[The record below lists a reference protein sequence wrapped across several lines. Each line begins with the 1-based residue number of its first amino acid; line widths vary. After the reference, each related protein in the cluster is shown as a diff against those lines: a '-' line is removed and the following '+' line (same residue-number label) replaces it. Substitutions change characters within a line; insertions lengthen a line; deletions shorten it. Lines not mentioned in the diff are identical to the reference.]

1 MAQFYINN
9 FLLQILPQGTPSR
22 ITAAYFISYVI
33 AIWLQHLL
41 HAVLVY
47 GWRTSYVKG
56 LLSTYFG
63 YAGSLFASVPINYVL
78 VNFGGLGANQ
88 AYVLTIALTGI
99 ANYFLLNSLLG
110 GNKESTDKD

>member
-1 MAQFYINN
+1 M
-9 FLLQILPQGTPSR
+9 
-22 ITAAYFISYVI
+22 
-33 AIWLQHLL
+33 
-41 HAVLVY
+41 
-47 GWRTSYVKG
+47 KG

-78 VNFGGLGANQ
+78 VFGGLGANQ

-110 GNKESTDKD
+110 GNKESYGQRLV